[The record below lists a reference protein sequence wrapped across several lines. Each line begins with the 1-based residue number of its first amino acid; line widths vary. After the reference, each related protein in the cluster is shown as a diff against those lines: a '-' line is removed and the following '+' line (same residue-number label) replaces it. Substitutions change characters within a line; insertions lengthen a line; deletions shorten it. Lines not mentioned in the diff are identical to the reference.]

1 MEQSPTGTVHEITP
15 ASERIAESYSIRH
28 GWLTPEGVMYDV
40 GYEGHEEF
48 AENRGGSQDRLY
60 VRGWVKLSDGNWY
73 GDAWREDDIKVTQR
87 QYDYIYAWHE
97 HRSREVPKTF
107 TLE

>member
-40 GYEGHEEF
+40 GYEGHDDF
-48 AENRGGSQDRLY
+48 AENRGVSQQTLFA
-60 VRGWVKLSDGNWY
+60 RGWVKLSDGSWY
-73 GDAWREDDIKVTQR
+73 GSAWDENLRLTQR
-87 QYDYIYAWHE
+87 QFDYVVDWHN